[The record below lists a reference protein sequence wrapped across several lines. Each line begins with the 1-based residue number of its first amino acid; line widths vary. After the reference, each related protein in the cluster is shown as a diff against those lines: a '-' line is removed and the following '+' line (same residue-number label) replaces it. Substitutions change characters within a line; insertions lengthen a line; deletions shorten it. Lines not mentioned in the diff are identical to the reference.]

1 MGPGFRDKIMLE
13 DKDSMTSLRG
23 LRRARIARTAFAVVA
38 VAAAGASVAAA
49 PDARGLLGG
58 CLALLMGAIALH
70 DARRFV
76 IPNMLNAAAFVL
88 ALAHAVALDPG
99 AAAEQ
104 LAWAL
109 ARAAVAGGGFL
120 AIKLGYRW
128 LRGREGLGMGDVK
141 LAAVAG
147 AWLDWFAIL
156 VAVELAVLAA
166 LGVHLARLAI
176 RKRPL
181 RAAGALP
188 FGLYLA
194 PAIWVAWLVQ
204 TMMWW
209 F

>member
-1 MGPGFRDKIMLE
+1 M
-13 DKDSMTSLRG
+13 
-23 LRRARIARTAFAVVA
+23 RRARIAQTAFAIVA
-38 VAAAGASVAAA
+38 VAAAVASIVAA
-49 PDARGLLGG
+49 PDARGICGG

-70 DARRFV
+70 DARRFI
-76 IPNMLNAAAFVL
+76 IPNLLNAAAFVL

-99 AAAEQ
+99 APAEQ
-104 LAWAL
+104 VVPAL
-109 ARAAVAGGGFL
+109 ARAALAAGVFL

-128 LRGREGLGMGDVK
+128 ARGREGLGMGDVK
-141 LAAVAG
+141 LAGVAG
-147 AWLDWFAIL
+147 AWLDWFGIL

-166 LGVHLARLAI
+166 LGVHLARLAM

-204 TMMWW
+204 TVWLW
-209 F
+209 P

>member
-1 MGPGFRDKIMLE
+1 M
-13 DKDSMTSLRG
+13 
-23 LRRARIARTAFAVVA
+23 RIAFGG
-38 VAAAGASVAAA
+38 AAAAAALASVVVEPSAPGILGAA
-49 PDARGLLGG
+49 
-58 CLALLMGAIALH
+58 LALLMGAIALH

-76 IPNMLNAAAFVL
+76 IPNVLNAAAFVL
-88 ALAHAVALDPG
+88 GLAHAVALDPG
-99 AAAEQ
+99 AAMEQ
-104 LAWAL
+104 VAWAV
-109 ARAAVAGGGFL
+109 ARAAVAGGVFL

-128 LRGREGLGMGDVK
+128 VRGREGLGMGDVK
-141 LAAVAG
+141 LAGVAG

-166 LGVHLARLAI
+166 LGMHLARLAV

-209 F
+209 P

>member
-1 MGPGFRDKIMLE
+1 
-13 DKDSMTSLRG
+13 MTSPRV
-23 LRRARIARTAFAVVA
+23 LRRARIAQAAFAVVA
-38 VAAAGASVAAA
+38 VAAALASVAAA
-49 PDARGLLGG
+49 PDARGFLGG

-70 DARRFV
+70 DARRFI
-76 IPNMLNAAAFVL
+76 IPNVLNAAAFAL

-99 AAAEQ
+99 AAAAQ
-104 LAWAL
+104 VAL
-109 ARAAVAGGGFL
+109 ALVRAAVAGGVFL
-120 AIKLGYRW
+120 TIKLGYRV

-141 LAAVAG
+141 LVGVAG

-156 VAVELAVLAA
+156 LAVEFAVLAA

-194 PAIWVAWLVQ
+194 PAIWLAWFVQ
-204 TMMWW
+204 TVWLW
-209 F
+209 P

>member
-1 MGPGFRDKIMLE
+1 
-13 DKDSMTSLRG
+13 MTSPRG
-23 LRRARIARTAFAVVA
+23 LRRARIARAAFAAVA
-38 VAAAGASVAAA
+38 VAAALASVVAA

-70 DARRFV
+70 DVRRFI
-76 IPNMLNAAAFVL
+76 IPNVLNAAAFAL

-104 LAWAL
+104 VALAL
-109 ARAAVAGGGFL
+109 ARAAVAGGVFL
-120 AIKLGYRW
+120 AIKLGYRV

-141 LAAVAG
+141 LAGVAG

-166 LGVHLARLAI
+166 LGVHLARLAL
-176 RKRPL
+176 RRRPL

-194 PAIWVAWLVQ
+194 PAIWVAWFVQ
-204 TMMWW
+204 TVMWW
-209 F
+209 L

>member
-1 MGPGFRDKIMLE
+1 MISP
-13 DKDSMTSLRG
+13 RG
-23 LRRARIARTAFAVVA
+23 LRRARIARSAFAAVAIVA
-38 VAAAGASVAAA
+38 VLARIVVA

-70 DARRFV
+70 DARRFI
-76 IPNMLNAAAFVL
+76 IPNVLNAAAFAL

-104 LAWAL
+104 VAWAI
-109 ARAAVAGGGFL
+109 ARAVVAGGVFL

-128 LRGREGLGMGDVK
+128 VRGREGLGMGDVK
-141 LAAVAG
+141 LAGVAG

-166 LGVHLARLAI
+166 LGVHLARLAV

-194 PAIWVAWLVQ
+194 PAIWVGWLVQ
-204 TMMWW
+204 TMMMWW
-209 F
+209 WWRWWWP

>member
-1 MGPGFRDKIMLE
+1 
-13 DKDSMTSLRG
+13 MTSPSG
-23 LRRARIARTAFAVVA
+23 LRRARIARATFAVVA
-38 VAAAGASVAAA
+38 VVAALASIAAA
-49 PDARGLLGG
+49 PDARGFLGG
-58 CLALLMGAIALH
+58 CLALLMGAIALS
-70 DARRFV
+70 DARRFI
-76 IPNMLNAAAFVL
+76 IPNVLNAAAFVL

-104 LAWAL
+104 VGWAL
-109 ARAAVAGGGFL
+109 ARAAVAAAVFL

-128 LRGREGLGMGDVK
+128 VRGREGLGMGDVK
-141 LAAVAG
+141 LAGVAG

-166 LGVHLARLAI
+166 LGVHLVRLAL

-204 TMMWW
+204 TMMWLW
-209 F
+209 WP

>member
-1 MGPGFRDKIMLE
+1 MPVFGTDHAQRKRC
-13 DKDSMTSLRG
+13 MTTPRG
-23 LRRARIARTAFAVVA
+23 LRRARIARAGFAVVA
-38 VAAAGASVAAA
+38 GVAALASIAAA
-49 PDARGLLGG
+49 PDARGVLGG

-70 DARRFV
+70 DARRFI
-76 IPNMLNAAAFVL
+76 IPNVLNAAAFVL

-99 AAAEQ
+99 VAAEQ
-104 LAWAL
+104 VALAL
-109 ARAAVAGGGFL
+109 ARAAVAAAVFL

-128 LRGREGLGMGDVK
+128 MRGREGLGMGDVK
-141 LAAVAG
+141 LAGVAG

-166 LGVHLARLAI
+166 LGVHLVRLAI

-204 TMMWW
+204 TAWPW
-209 F
+209 P